1 VDRAAE
7 LSAALAGG
15 AWSLVCVDVELPDA
29 RGTSLLRS
37 VRDRLPDGTPLV
49 ALARDDQDVAA
60 ARVAGV
66 WRTLLK
72 PVEPGALRRLLA
84 RVGLAERASG

>member
-1 VDRAAE
+1 M
-7 LSAALAGG
+7 
-15 AWSLVCVDVELPDA
+15 
-29 RGTSLLRS
+29 
-37 VRDRLPDGTPLV
+37 
-49 ALARDDQDVAA
+49 ALARDDHDVAA

-84 RVGLAERASG
+84 RIGLKEKASG